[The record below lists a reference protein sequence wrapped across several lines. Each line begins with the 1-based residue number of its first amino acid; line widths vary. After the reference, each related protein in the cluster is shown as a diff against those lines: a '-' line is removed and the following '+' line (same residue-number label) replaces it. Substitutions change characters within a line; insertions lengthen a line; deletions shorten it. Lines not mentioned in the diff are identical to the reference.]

1 MAAST
6 SVHSNALNFMSC
18 LKSGVDPR
26 TGLYNISISMP
37 DLQSND
43 LRGPGFRLDM
53 SYSQLN
59 TLDSGYGLGWNLQL
73 SQYDPATQILSLST
87 GETFRVDGT
96 SSTGQLTMTEKK
108 LDTFHFY
115 KLDQESYRVVHKS
128 GLVEIL
134 RLHSSGNKK
143 MAWAVKIIAP
153 SGHSIALKHTAFNSS
168 TYRLESITDDLGQT
182 LLEIARSSTSVEL
195 NLHPYA
201 GTGGT
206 PLARFLMTLAGSDK
220 RVSRITLPTD
230 NNASWRF
237 EYGLE
242 NGNQLCVKHVETPT
256 GSSEDVY
263 YQDEGHTFPSS
274 AARLPIPRVTRHVI
288 DPGLKLAKL
297 DVRYTYKDGQQRS
310 RNFLGAG
317 LPIAW
322 EDNGLDNLYKYLQDY
337 DYVCTESL
345 WVDNKAVR
353 SIERT
358 FNRFHLQ
365 TIEVT
370 TQKENQ
376 QTVTTAYNI
385 LQGEHYSRQPN
396 DCQLPSKVTT
406 RWQRLDEPERTRT
419 ETVTDTYDSYGNLLV
434 HTRADGMAEISS
446 WYPAGGDDGCPAD
459 AEGFVS
465 RLKEKVF
472 KPALSSQ
479 PGAPTLST
487 RYRYRI
493 LPALTGSG
501 SPDWIV
507 PEGETLLQLES
518 DGTSVELQRILL
530 EYINQPDAP
539 FQHGRTGKN
548 IESLNGNDTVTVY
561 EYSNS
566 ESEQLKVPVQLIDI
580 ITIGF
585 DNARI
590 SKQQQRSLLTGQ
602 VLLTLEEG
610 VETRYIHDALNRL
623 IKETIAP
630 NSTAGHEASREY
642 LYTLCS
648 APAQQAEQVLVD
660 ARKVK
665 TRSVMDG
672 LGRAILE
679 ERDHIDSNNPH
690 AMHMIHT
697 AHYNAWNNV
706 QYETDY
712 DWFDNQQRFTTRNT
726 YTYDD
731 WNGQSVITTDQGVQ
745 THQYYDPIG
754 NEEHDG
760 PIQRRW
766 VQSGEAEPLISGRS
780 ETWLNMFG
788 KPVRI
793 KSQNAAGMDLGSQSF
808 LYDGLGRCTEQTDE
822 SDHKTQFSYDAWS
835 RMVSTRLPDSSV
847 ARRDYAPHSNTELPI
862 GLEMIHPDGITKTP
876 AGKQTFDGLG
886 RLTLAQAGQ
895 RIERYEYEDGHRQ
908 VKTRKTAKGDDITYT
923 YNLALTDQI
932 VSSTAPDETA
942 GFGYDKV
949 SARLTSATNQQGKRG
964 YAYDAHNQLTKE
976 TWKDRQDRTW
986 ITQYR
991 TSLQGRTMSRTDVEQ
1006 KEVKSPGKGVVKGRL
1021 KGGVKHRVKGVETTY
1036 RYDGFGQLK
1045 SVVQGNVKVTI
1056 MYDPLGQPSEMTT
1069 HDQAAGTSLITRME
1083 YDDQGQEVLRTQIA
1097 GDHPVRTLEQQWQ
1110 PDGLMQSRHLQ
1121 EAGNRLLLEEFRYDA
1136 RSRLTGVSYSGSKL
1150 PVHASGRAILKQTFN
1165 FDELD
1170 NMTLNHTEF
1179 ADESTETAIFRYGK
1193 EGDPDSRDRCQ
1204 LLGITYRPA
1213 RSTPDPTF
1221 RYDANGNQLND
1232 EHGNQLDY
1240 DSQSRLSRVAKPTG
1254 EPINTYAYD
1263 GHEQLVTTRNGSDSE
1278 ILRFYQDQQ
1287 LSSTV
1292 QDNRRTLFLHIDE
1305 QPVGQQ
1311 TVGESAE
1318 TLLLLTDANLSVLAE
1333 LQQNTLRTA
1342 VYSAYGERHSDDALL
1357 SVAGFNGEVCEKDTG
1372 WYLLGNGY
1380 RAYNPGMMRFHSP
1393 DSSSPFGAGGLNPY
1407 TYCLGN
1413 PIAWRDPTG
1422 HDASSQSGRLRRPD
1436 EDAIPAEMPGGMGI
1450 ASWAMVAVGVV
1461 FTVLGVYA
1469 TVATLGLATPVSGP
1483 VTVLGLSM
1491 SAQAAAYVTAGVL
1504 ATGTTLSAASTV
1516 ASAYGAA
1523 TGNNTAIQA
1532 GQYLAY
1538 AGGALEF
1545 GGGFLQSAVK
1555 SAIKA
1560 GTQALGRAAYQ
1571 TKLGSAFSSVKATS
1585 ISPVNGVERLPG
1597 LTEAL
1602 SSTQQGAVDALT
1614 TMLSNRNNVPL
1625 AGNLASKRTAS
1636 TPFAS
1641 VHDARVPSIPRA
1653 VASTPVAPPPPPRPQ
1668 SFWQKLFPLRQP
1680 YLPRI
1685 GGVGDWRT
1693 IRI

>member
-1 MAAST
+1 
-6 SVHSNALNFMSC
+6 
-18 LKSGVDPR
+18 
-26 TGLYNISISMP
+26 
-37 DLQSND
+37 
-43 LRGPGFRLDM
+43 
-53 SYSQLN
+53 
-59 TLDSGYGLGWNLQL
+59 
-73 SQYDPATQILSLST
+73 
-87 GETFRVDGT
+87 
-96 SSTGQLTMTEKK
+96 
-108 LDTFHFY
+108 
-115 KLDQESYRVVHKS
+115 
-128 GLVEIL
+128 
-134 RLHSSGNKK
+134 
-143 MAWAVKIIAP
+143 
-153 SGHSIALKHTAFNSS
+153 
-168 TYRLESITDDLGQT
+168 
-182 LLEIARSSTSVEL
+182 
-195 NLHPYA
+195 
-201 GTGGT
+201 
-206 PLARFLMTLAGSDK
+206 
-220 RVSRITLPTD
+220 
-230 NNASWRF
+230 
-237 EYGLE
+237 
-242 NGNQLCVKHVETPT
+242 
-256 GSSEDVY
+256 
-263 YQDEGHTFPSS
+263 
-274 AARLPIPRVTRHVI
+274 
-288 DPGLKLAKL
+288 
-297 DVRYTYKDGQQRS
+297 
-310 RNFLGAG
+310 
-317 LPIAW
+317 
-322 EDNGLDNLYKYLQDY
+322 
-337 DYVCTESL
+337 
-345 WVDNKAVR
+345 
-353 SIERT
+353 
-358 FNRFHLQ
+358 
-365 TIEVT
+365 
-370 TQKENQ
+370 
-376 QTVTTAYNI
+376 
-385 LQGEHYSRQPN
+385 
-396 DCQLPSKVTT
+396 
-406 RWQRLDEPERTRT
+406 
-419 ETVTDTYDSYGNLLV
+419 
-434 HTRADGMAEISS
+434 MAEISS

-465 RLKEKVF
+465 RLKEKVL

-976 TWKDRQDRTW
+976 TRKDRQDRT
-986 ITQYR
+986 
-991 TSLQGRTMSRTDVEQ
+991 G
-1006 KEVKSPGKGVVKGRL
+1006 
-1021 KGGVKHRVKGVETTY
+1021 
-1036 RYDGFGQLK
+1036 
-1045 SVVQGNVKVTI
+1045 
-1056 MYDPLGQPSEMTT
+1056 
-1069 HDQAAGTSLITRME
+1069 
-1083 YDDQGQEVLRTQIA
+1083 
-1097 GDHPVRTLEQQWQ
+1097 
-1110 PDGLMQSRHLQ
+1110 
-1121 EAGNRLLLEEFRYDA
+1121 
-1136 RSRLTGVSYSGSKL
+1136 
-1150 PVHASGRAILKQTFN
+1150 
-1165 FDELD
+1165 
-1170 NMTLNHTEF
+1170 
-1179 ADESTETAIFRYGK
+1179 
-1193 EGDPDSRDRCQ
+1193 
-1204 LLGITYRPA
+1204 
-1213 RSTPDPTF
+1213 
-1221 RYDANGNQLND
+1221 
-1232 EHGNQLDY
+1232 
-1240 DSQSRLSRVAKPTG
+1240 
-1254 EPINTYAYD
+1254 
-1263 GHEQLVTTRNGSDSE
+1263 
-1278 ILRFYQDQQ
+1278 
-1287 LSSTV
+1287 
-1292 QDNRRTLFLHIDE
+1292 
-1305 QPVGQQ
+1305 
-1311 TVGESAE
+1311 
-1318 TLLLLTDANLSVLAE
+1318 
-1333 LQQNTLRTA
+1333 
-1342 VYSAYGERHSDDALL
+1342 
-1357 SVAGFNGEVCEKDTG
+1357 
-1372 WYLLGNGY
+1372 
-1380 RAYNPGMMRFHSP
+1380 
-1393 DSSSPFGAGGLNPY
+1393 
-1407 TYCLGN
+1407 
-1413 PIAWRDPTG
+1413 
-1422 HDASSQSGRLRRPD
+1422 
-1436 EDAIPAEMPGGMGI
+1436 
-1450 ASWAMVAVGVV
+1450 
-1461 FTVLGVYA
+1461 
-1469 TVATLGLATPVSGP
+1469 
-1483 VTVLGLSM
+1483 
-1491 SAQAAAYVTAGVL
+1491 
-1504 ATGTTLSAASTV
+1504 
-1516 ASAYGAA
+1516 
-1523 TGNNTAIQA
+1523 
-1532 GQYLAY
+1532 
-1538 AGGALEF
+1538 
-1545 GGGFLQSAVK
+1545 
-1555 SAIKA
+1555 
-1560 GTQALGRAAYQ
+1560 
-1571 TKLGSAFSSVKATS
+1571 
-1585 ISPVNGVERLPG
+1585 
-1597 LTEAL
+1597 
-1602 SSTQQGAVDALT
+1602 
-1614 TMLSNRNNVPL
+1614 
-1625 AGNLASKRTAS
+1625 
-1636 TPFAS
+1636 
-1641 VHDARVPSIPRA
+1641 
-1653 VASTPVAPPPPPRPQ
+1653 
-1668 SFWQKLFPLRQP
+1668 
-1680 YLPRI
+1680 
-1685 GGVGDWRT
+1685 
-1693 IRI
+1693 